1 MSVEHDRW
9 TAIRRLAL
17 GFPNATEDTPWGDE
31 LVVKVERRDREPPPW
46 RRHLVH
52 GPVFLWL
59 GQPGAG
65 EVSVKLTASHEA
77 ARALAG
83 AVPTTTSGLGQWGW
97 LTVPLA
103 AADVDLLGD
112 WVEESYRNVAPK
124 KLVRELD
131 RRRDERPADSGGDL
145 PRIR

>member
-1 MSVEHDRW
+1 MTGVSDVAARW
-9 TAIRRLAL
+9 AAVRRFALAL
-17 GFPNATEDTPWGDE
+17 PNATEDTPWGDV
-31 LVVKVERRDREPPPW
+31 LVVKVEKRDADPPLW

-59 GQPGAG
+59 GGPGAG
-65 EVSVKLTASHEA
+65 EVAVKLTASHEA

-83 AVPTTTSGLGQWGW
+83 AVPTTASGLGQWGW

-103 AADVDLLGD
+103 AAVDVDLLGD

-124 KLVRELD
+124 KLIRELD
-131 RRRDERPADSGGDL
+131 ARR
-145 PRIR
+145 

>member
-1 MSVEHDRW
+1 MTGPPDGAGRW
-9 TAIRRLAL
+9 AAIRRFAL
-17 GFPNATEDTPWGDE
+17 GLPNATEDTPWGDE
-31 LVVKVERRDREPPPW
+31 LVVKVEKRDSDPPPW

-59 GQPGAG
+59 WAPGAG
-65 EVSVKLTASHEA
+65 EIAVKLTASHEA

-103 AADVDLLGD
+103 APVDVDLLAD

-124 KLVRELD
+124 KLVRQLDD
-131 RRRDERPADSGGDL
+131 RRR
-145 PRIR
+145 

>member
-1 MSVEHDRW
+1 MTRAGPDVAARW
-9 TAIRRLAL
+9 AAVRRFAAGL
-17 GFPNATEDTPWGDE
+17 PNATEDTPWGDV
-31 LVVKVERRDREPPPW
+31 LVVKVETREGDPPRW
-46 RRHLVH
+46 RRHLIH

-59 GQPGAG
+59 GGPGAN
-65 EVSVKLTASHEA
+65 EVSVKLTTSHEA

-103 AADVDLLGD
+103 SVDVDLVCD

-124 KLVRELD
+124 KLVRQLDD
-131 RRRDERPADSGGDL
+131 RRAPG
-145 PRIR
+145 

>member
-1 MSVEHDRW
+1 MNDVAARW
-9 TAIRRLAL
+9 AAVRRFAAGL
-17 GFPNATEDTPWGDE
+17 PNAAEDTPWGDV
-31 LVVKVERRDREPPPW
+31 LVVKVEKRDGDPPAW

-59 GQPGAG
+59 GGPGAG
-65 EVSVKLTASHEA
+65 EVAVKLTASHEA

-83 AVPTTTSGLGQWGW
+83 AVPTTASGLGHWGW

-103 AADVDLLGD
+103 APVDVDLLCD

-124 KLVRELD
+124 KLVRQL
-131 RRRDERPADSGGDL
+131 DERP
-145 PRIR
+145 R

>member
-1 MSVEHDRW
+1 MVDVAGRW
-9 TAIRRLAL
+9 AAVRRFAL
-17 GFPNATEDTPWGDE
+17 GLPNATEDTPWGDE
-31 LVVKVERRDREPPPW
+31 LVVKVEKRDIDPPTW

-59 GQPGAG
+59 WSPAAG
-65 EVSVKLTASHEA
+65 GVAVKLTASHEA

-103 AADVDLLGD
+103 AVDVDLVCD

-124 KLVRELD
+124 KLTRELD
-131 RRRDERPADSGGDL
+131 DRR
-145 PRIR
+145 